1 MKINIKGTNLELTPA
16 ITQYI
21 EDKIGSLDRYAENME
36 KDGDPALGHEI
47 VEAFVEIG
55 RTTKHHRQG
64 DIYKAEVNL
73 KIGGQIIRTEKEDW
87 DIRVAVDA
95 VKEDLKIEL
104 EKFKGKRNTKYKQ
117 GARLVKRALSISPL
131 AWFKKEK

>member
-1 MKINIKGTNLELTPA
+1 
-16 ITQYI
+16 
-21 EDKIGSLDRYAENME
+21 
-36 KDGDPALGHEI
+36 
-47 VEAFVEIG
+47 
-55 RTTKHHRQG
+55 
-64 DIYKAEVNL
+64 
-73 KIGGQIIRTEKEDW
+73 
-87 DIRVAVDA
+87 VDA

>member
-1 MKINIKGTNLELTPA
+1 M
-16 ITQYI
+16 
-21 EDKIGSLDRYAENME
+21 
-36 KDGDPALGHEI
+36 
-47 VEAFVEIG
+47 EIG

>member
-1 MKINIKGTNLELTPA
+1 MELTPA

-21 EDKIGSLDRYAENME
+21 EEKIGSLDRYAENME

-131 AWFKKEK
+131 AWFRKEK